1 MATKVIDLQQ
11 ERRNK
16 RARTG
21 WTMAEIRERAARRA
35 AANRELEKDEPA
47 NLASGKDMKSIADE
61 TEDDDE

>member
-61 TEDDDE
+61 TDDDDE